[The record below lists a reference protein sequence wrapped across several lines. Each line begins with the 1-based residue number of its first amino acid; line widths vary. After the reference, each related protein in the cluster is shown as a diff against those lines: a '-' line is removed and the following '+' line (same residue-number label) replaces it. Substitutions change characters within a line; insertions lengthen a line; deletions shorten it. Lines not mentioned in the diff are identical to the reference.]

1 MTTNEFVERLL
12 KLPSTESPKRFL
24 EEHAFLLNDDLADAL
39 KERAD
44 QFLRSDIDRS
54 LRMVELLLHTATL
67 TENPLYRALGLLA
80 EANARSIGGLG
91 EYERA
96 VELYNEAAAIYEAH
110 NRPAEQANA
119 QVGKVFSLAILGR
132 YDEALEAGHWAGDVL
147 EKHGKLHRLA
157 TLKMNLA
164 VVHGR
169 QREDAKALAMFNRA
183 RELYQQLGAN
193 GERMLPVVDLNRT
206 IVLRNLGQFNTS
218 IEAGQTASEV
228 AARLG
233 QESQVGRAK
242 QELAYTYLVLGRY
255 NEALAL
261 LDKARDVF
269 MFDGRPS
276 DAIEVELVICDC
288 LLQLRRF
295 NDALDK
301 CGQIRTQFRASG
313 RHREVAEATLYEA
326 VAYAGL
332 RRYNDALASL
342 AEARRLFEKE
352 GIRLWVARTDLDT
365 ATVLYR
371 QNRFEACLTTAQACA
386 EVFRAHDL
394 PFQEAQACL
403 VAARA
408 LAALSRH
415 AEAHRLVNKALQV
428 GEAKDVPTLTYECRH
443 LLGALARA
451 QDDAQQA
458 LAEYDRAIEQLE
470 RLRGRLMIEY
480 RADFL
485 EDKQSVYE
493 DAVGLCLDLHQ
504 PHQGLEYAERAKS
517 RALLDML
524 AYRVDLSIQARS
536 PEDGPL
542 VEELTRLRAQRD
554 QLYRWQ
560 ESKGEFQV
568 RGWPAANGG
577 RQQAQHE
584 VLAIEKRI
592 EDLWHKLLI
601 RNADYA
607 REAALWQVRTEPV
620 QPYLPPDTLLIEYFT
635 VQDELIAFLVTA
647 DSVEVKRLSVNFGRV
662 KRLLQLWWLN
672 LRSVPQSSPSRLAK
686 LGVNA
691 KGLLQQLHELLLAPA
706 RDTLAS
712 YQRIIIVP
720 HGPLHYLPFHAL
732 HDGASHLIEEHE
744 IAYLPGAS
752 FLRYVGETSP
762 EASGLVAL
770 GHSYGGALPHAVQEA
785 HSIAALLN
793 GQALVEHEA
802 TSTRLLN
809 GLQGCRVLHVAAH
822 GEFRPD
828 NPLFSGIALD
838 DGWLTTLDIFNLRL
852 RASLVTLSA
861 CQTGQSVV
869 SGGDELLGLM
879 RAFLYAGA
887 ASLVLSHWA
896 VEDRSTAQ
904 LMETFYS
911 NLGAGTA
918 KGEALRHAQLQF
930 IQGQC
935 SGDGAG
941 EARAHPYFWAPFFLV
956 GDAGTL

>member
-1 MTTNEFVERLL
+1 MTTNEFVEQLL
-12 KLPSTESPKRFL
+12 QLPSAESQKRFL
-24 EEHAFLLNDDLADAL
+24 EEHASLLNDEIADAL

-54 LRMVELLLHTATL
+54 LRMVDLLLHVAAL
-67 TENPLYRALGLLA
+67 TENSLYRALGLLA

-91 EYERA
+91 EYEWA
-96 VELYNEAAAIYEAH
+96 VELYDEAAAIYEAH
-110 NRPAEQANA
+110 SRLADQANA

-132 YDEALEAGHWAGDVL
+132 YEEALEAGQWAGEIL
-147 EKHGKLHRLA
+147 EEHGKLHRLA
-157 TLKMNLA
+157 TLNMNLA

-169 QREDAKALAMFNRA
+169 QREDHRALDMLDRA
-183 RELYQQLGAN
+183 RELYQQLGPD
-193 GERMLPVVDLNRT
+193 GERMLPVVDQNRA
-206 IVLRNLGQFNTS
+206 IVLRYLGRFRAS
-218 IEAGQTASEV
+218 IKASQTAYET
-228 AARLG
+228 AARLDQG
-233 QESQVGRAK
+233 SQISRAQ
-242 QELAYTYLVLGRY
+242 QELAYTYLSLGRY
-255 NEALAL
+255 NEALEL
-261 LDKARDVF
+261 LDKAREVLLS
-269 MFDGRPS
+269 DGRPS
-276 DAIEVELVICDC
+276 NAIAVELVICDC

-301 CGQIRTQFRASG
+301 CRQIRTQYRAYG
-313 RHREVAEATLYEA
+313 RRREVAEATLQEA
-326 VAYAGL
+326 AAYAGL
-332 RRYNDALASL
+332 QRYDDALASL
-342 AEARRLFEKE
+342 VEARHLFEKE
-352 GIRLWVARTDLDT
+352 GIRLWVARADLDT

-371 QNRFEACLTTAQACA
+371 QNRFEACLMTAQACA
-386 EVFRAHDL
+386 EIFHSHDL

-403 VAARA
+403 IAARA
-408 LAALSRH
+408 LAALGRR

-428 GEAKDVPTLTYECRH
+428 GEVKDVPTLTYECRH
-443 LLGALARA
+443 LLGALAQA
-451 QDDAQQA
+451 QGDAQQA

-485 EDKQSVYE
+485 ADKQGIYE
-493 DAVGLCLDLHQ
+493 DAVGLCLDLRQ
-504 PHQGLEYAERAKS
+504 PRQGLEYAERAKS

-554 QLYRWQ
+554 QLYRRQ

-577 RQQAQHE
+577 RQQTQRE
-584 VLAIEKRI
+584 VLTIEKKI
-592 EDLWHKLLI
+592 EGLWHKLLI

-607 REAALWQVRTEPV
+607 RDAALWQVRTEPV

-635 VQDELIAFLVTA
+635 VQDELIAFLATA
-647 DSVEVKRLSVNFGRV
+647 DSVEARRLSIDPSRI

-686 LGVNA
+686 LEVNA
-691 KGLLQQLHELLLAPA
+691 KGLLQQLHELLVAPV
-706 RDTLAS
+706 RDTLAG
-712 YQRIIIVP
+712 YQRVIIVP

-732 HDGASHLIEEHE
+732 HDGASYLIEEHE
-744 IAYLPGAS
+744 ITYLPGAS
-752 FLRYVGETSP
+752 FLRYVTETTP

-770 GHSYGGALPHAVQEA
+770 GHSYGGALPYAVQEA
-785 HSIAALLN
+785 RSIAALLN
-793 GQALVEHEA
+793 GQALVEQEA

-809 GLQGCRVLHVAAH
+809 GLQDRRVLHVAAH

-887 ASLVLSHWA
+887 ASLVVSHWA

-904 LMETFYS
+904 LMETFYGK
-911 NLGAGTA
+911 LGGGMA
-918 KGEALRHAQLQF
+918 KGAALRHAQRQF
-930 IQGQC
+930 IQGKC
-935 SGDGAG
+935 SDDVEG
-941 EARAHPYFWAPFFLV
+941 ARAHPYFWAPFFLV
-956 GDAGTL
+956 GDAGNL